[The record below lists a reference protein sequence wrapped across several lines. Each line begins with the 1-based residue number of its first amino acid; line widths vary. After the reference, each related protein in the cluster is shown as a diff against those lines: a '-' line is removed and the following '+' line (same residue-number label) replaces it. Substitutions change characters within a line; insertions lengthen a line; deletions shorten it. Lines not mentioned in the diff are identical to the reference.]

1 MFARLPRLV
10 ALRPV
15 ARRARALPALVALSA
30 LVVLVLAPSVAH
42 AQEADA
48 LAVAEAAQQN
58 LDYVWTI
65 LAAALVFFMQAGFA
79 LLETGFTRAKNAV
92 NIIMKNVMDASAGAL
107 MFFTVGFGLM
117 FGTSAGGWIGTDGFF
132 LMGIEGQPE
141 SWTYAFYFFQA
152 VFAATAATIVS
163 GAVAER
169 IKFSGYLVFSVVITG
184 LIYPIFGSWAWGGL
198 FNGGGWLEAMGF
210 IDFAGSTVVHS
221 VGGWA
226 ALAGALVLGPRAG
239 KYAADGTPRAI
250 PGHSLPLAAL
260 GVFIL
265 WLGWFGFNA
274 GSTTAGSTDIA
285 LIAMNTFLAAGA
297 GAVGAMVVTWIGRG
311 TPDAAMTLN
320 GVLGGLVG
328 ITAGCA
334 NLAPGFAILTGAVA
348 GVVVVFATNALEKV
362 VDDPVGAIAVHG
374 VCGAWGTLAAG
385 LFDAGGL
392 SLGQVGVQALGIG
405 AAFLWTFPVS
415 FALFYA
421 LDATMGLRI
430 NGDLEE
436 VGLDLHEHDVEAYP
450 EFLPR
455 YTDTVNGTPA
465 AGAETTPTEGDGATA
480 VTAS

>member
-1 MFARLPRLV
+1 M
-10 ALRPV
+10 LR
-15 ARRARALPALVALSA
+15 ATGILFLLGLLFS
-30 LVVLVLAPSVAH
+30 VVGVEGAA
-42 AQEADA
+42 AQS
-48 LAVAEAAQQN
+48 AEATQTN

-79 LLETGFTRAKNAV
+79 LLEAGFSRAKNAV
-92 NIIMKNVMDASAGAL
+92 NIIMKNVMDASAGGLA
-107 MFFTVGFGLM
+107 FFAVGFGVM
-117 FGTSAGGWIGTDGFF
+117 FGTSWGGIVGTDGFF
-132 LMGIEGQPE
+132 LTGTGDQPE
-141 SWTYAFYFFQA
+141 TWTYAFYFFQA

-169 IKFSGYLVFSVVITG
+169 IKFSGYLVFSIAITAV
-184 LIYPIFGSWAWGGL
+184 IYPVFGAWAWGGL
-198 FNGGGWLEAMGF
+198 FNGGGWLESLGF

-226 ALAGALVLGPRAG
+226 ALAGALVVGPRVG
-239 KYAADGTPRAI
+239 KYADDGTPRTI

-285 LIAMNTFLAAGA
+285 KIALNTFVAAGA
-297 GAVGAMVVTWIGRG
+297 GAATAMAVTWIDGG
-311 TPDAAMTLN
+311 TPDATMTLN

-334 NLAPGFAILTGAVA
+334 ALTPPFAILTGAVA
-348 GVVVVFATNALEKV
+348 GAIVVYATRALEMV

-385 LFDAGGL
+385 LFHADGT
-392 SLGQVGVQALGIG
+392 SLGQVGVQALGIA

-415 FALFYA
+415 YVLFSV
-421 LDATMGLRI
+421 LDATLGLRI
-430 NGDLEE
+430 EDATEQR
-436 VGLDLHEHDVEAYP
+436 GLDRHEHDVEAYP
-450 EFLPR
+450 EF
-455 YTDTVNGTPA
+455 TTNGDTPSHTRQPVA
-465 AGAETTPTEGDGATA
+465 DEGGRS
-480 VTAS
+480 V

>member
-1 MFARLPRLV
+1 MSTLSRTVCLLLLGLSVVPA
-10 ALRPV
+10 ALG
-15 ARRARALPALVALSA
+15 
-30 LVVLVLAPSVAH
+30 
-42 AQEADA
+42 
-48 LAVAEAAQQN
+48 AEPPQAAGEVQTN
-58 LDYVWTI
+58 LNYVWTI

-79 LLETGFTRAKNAV
+79 LLEAGFSRAKNAV

-107 MFFTVGFGLM
+107 VFYAVGFGLM
-117 FGTSAGGWIGTDGFF
+117 FGTTWNGLLGTDGFF
-132 LMGIEGQPE
+132 LTGTGDQPQT
-141 SWTYAFYFFQA
+141 WVYAFYFFQA

-169 IKFSGYLVFSVVITG
+169 IKFSGYLIFSVLITG
-184 LIYPIFGSWAWGGL
+184 LIYPVFGSWAWGGL
-198 FNGGGWLEAMGF
+198 FNGSGWLEGLGF

-226 ALAGALVLGPRAG
+226 ALAGALVVGPRVG
-239 KYAADGTPRAI
+239 KYAEDGTPRSI

-297 GAVGAMVVTWIGRG
+297 GAATAMAVTWIDTG
-311 TPDAAMTLN
+311 TPDATMTLN

-334 NLAPGFAILTGAVA
+334 TLTGPFAILTGAVA
-348 GVVVVFATNALEKV
+348 GLLVVYATRAIEQV

-385 LFDAGGL
+385 LFDAGSGL
-392 SLGQVGVQALGIG
+392 AQVGVQAIGIA

-415 FALFYA
+415 YA
-421 LDATMGLRI
+421 VFSMADWLITDGLRLK
-430 NGDLEE
+430 DEDERL
-436 VGLDLHEHDVEAYP
+436 GLDQLEHDVDAYP
-450 EFLPR
+450 EF
-455 YTDTVNGTPA
+455 GTPNGNEA
-465 AGAETTPTEGDGATA
+465 ATTGEPEAET
-480 VTAS
+480 V